1 MRKTARTAL
10 FLLLFVS
17 CRGERVDA
25 PVAPAQASATTP
37 AAATP
42 AATPA
47 TPASDAVRLTSINE
61 KSREVSIA
69 FVENGELE
77 ELFGEPR
84 DDGKRK
90 YTIGDG
96 PVLYEIKPDNDS
108 SGFKLRGADGKLRW
122 KVKVSP
128 DKIKISDNENN
139 DRPFELK
146 VKEGNRVKVVA
157 PGDREIG
164 NVRYVQNQIEVEDAG
179 GRVIYGT
186 QSPKFSGAY
195 GVLLCTGIPMRER
208 YILVAELLS
217 RGR

>member
-1 MRKTARTAL
+1 MRKGTRAAL
-10 FLLLFVS
+10 LLLLFAS
-17 CRGERVDA
+17 CRGEDVDA
-25 PVAPAQASATTP
+25 PAAPASASTP
-37 AAATP
+37 AASTVTAP
-42 AATPA
+42 VKS
-47 TPASDAVRLTSINE
+47 PASDLPQLTSINE
-61 KSREVSIA
+61 QNREVSIA
-69 FVENGELE
+69 FAENGEME

-90 YTIGDG
+90 YTVGDG

-157 PGDREIG
+157 PVDLEIG
-164 NVRYVQNQIEVEDAG
+164 NVRYVQNQIEVEDAQ

-195 GVLLCTGIPMRER
+195 GVLLCSAIPMRER